1 MIVYGSSLS
10 PFVRKVVAFATEKG
24 IEIELKPV
32 QPGSADPEFRE
43 ASPFGK
49 MPGFRDGDFAISD
62 SSAIVAYLEAV
73 KPEPNLIPT
82 DPRARA
88 RAIWFDEYS
97 DTILFA
103 CGGKMFFNR
112 IVGPRFLGVPG
123 DEEIARKAECEEL
136 PPLLDYLEGAIPES
150 GWLVED
156 RLTLADI
163 SVASPFANLQ
173 HLNVAID
180 PARHPKVRAFVERIL
195 ARPSFAPM
203 IEQESR
209 FLERFAA

>member
-10 PFVRKVVAFATEKG
+10 PFVRKVIAFATEKG
-24 IEIELKPV
+24 IELELKPV

-62 SSAIVAYLEAV
+62 SSAIVTYLEAV
-73 KPEPNLIPT
+73 KPEPNLIPIE
-82 DPRARA
+82 PRARA
-88 RAIWFDEYS
+88 RTIWFDEYS

-112 IVGPRFLGVPG
+112 IVGPRFLGVAG
-123 DEEIARKAECEEL
+123 DEEVARKAECEEL

-150 GWLVED
+150 GGLVED

-163 SVASPFANLQ
+163 SVASPFANLR

-180 PARHPKVRAFVERIL
+180 PGRHPKVLAYVERIL
-195 ARPSFAPM
+195 ARPCFAAM
-203 IEQESR
+203 IEREAL
-209 FLERFAA
+209 FLERTAA

>member
-10 PFVRKVVAFATEKG
+10 PFVRKVLAFAAEKG
-24 IEIELKPV
+24 IEAELKPT
-32 QPGSADPEFRE
+32 GLGNKDPEFLE

-49 MPGFRDGDFAISD
+49 MPGLRDGDFAISD

-88 RAIWFDEYS
+88 RTIWFDEYS

-112 IVGPRFLGVPG
+112 IVAPRFLGQPG
-123 DEEIARKAECEEL
+123 DEEIASKAECEEL
-136 PPLLDYLEGAIPES
+136 PPLLDYLERVIPTS
-150 GWLVED
+150 YFLVED

-163 SVASPFANLQ
+163 SVASPFANLR
-173 HLNVAID
+173 HLNIAID
-180 PARHPKVRAFVERIL
+180 PDRYPRVTEYVGRML
-195 ARPSFAPM
+195 DRPSFKNWVEREAA
-203 IEQESR
+203 
-209 FLERFAA
+209 FLERAA